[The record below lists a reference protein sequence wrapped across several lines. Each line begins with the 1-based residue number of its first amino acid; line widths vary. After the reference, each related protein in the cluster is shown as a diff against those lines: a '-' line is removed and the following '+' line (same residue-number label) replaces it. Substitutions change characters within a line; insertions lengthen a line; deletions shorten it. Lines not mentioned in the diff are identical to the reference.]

1 MKDAAL
7 KEATAQTL
15 KKMKEIDLRFQIQS
29 VANSL
34 ELYKEKTA
42 ADHFNTERQKPRT
55 PKYPPA
61 VV

>member
-7 KEATAQTL
+7 LHKHQKKKQL
-15 KKMKEIDLRFQIQS
+15 KKLDLRFRIQS

-42 ADHFNTERQKPRT
+42 ADHFNTERQEPRT
-55 PKYPPA
+55 PKCPPA